1 MKITNPNHIYPLL
14 ISVNVFLS
22 SYLIFKKAVKKF
34 GKLDVLVANAGICI
48 VNPAVETTPDDIDKI
63 FSINF
68 KGTFLADIAAAKQ
81 MKKQDTLGKII
92 NCSSIAGHSGF
103 GYLAAYSGTKFAIR
117 GLTQALAAELAPK
130 ITVNAYCPGIVDTD
144 MWKEIDESLAPYLGV
159 EKGQAFTQYSKQI
172 LMGRPQKP
180 EDVADLVS
188 FLASPNSDYITGQAF
203 ISDGGIVMN

>member
-68 KGTFLADIAAAKQ
+68 KGTFLTDIAAAKQ
-81 MKKQDTLGKII
+81 MIKQDTL
-92 NCSSIAGHSGF
+92 
-103 GYLAAYSGTKFAIR
+103 
-117 GLTQALAAELAPK
+117 
-130 ITVNAYCPGIVDTD
+130 V
-144 MWKEIDESLAPYLGV
+144 
-159 EKGQAFTQYSKQI
+159 
-172 LMGRPQKP
+172 
-180 EDVADLVS
+180 
-188 FLASPNSDYITGQAF
+188 
-203 ISDGGIVMN
+203 IS

>member
-68 KGTFLADIAAAKQ
+68 KGTF
-81 MKKQDTLGKII
+81 
-92 NCSSIAGHSGF
+92 
-103 GYLAAYSGTKFAIR
+103 
-117 GLTQALAAELAPK
+117 
-130 ITVNAYCPGIVDTD
+130 
-144 MWKEIDESLAPYLGV
+144 
-159 EKGQAFTQYSKQI
+159 
-172 LMGRPQKP
+172 
-180 EDVADLVS
+180 
-188 FLASPNSDYITGQAF
+188 
-203 ISDGGIVMN
+203 

>member
-68 KGTFLADIAAAKQ
+68 KGTFLTDIAAAKQ
-81 MKKQDTLGKII
+81 MIKQNTL
-92 NCSSIAGHSGF
+92 
-103 GYLAAYSGTKFAIR
+103 
-117 GLTQALAAELAPK
+117 
-130 ITVNAYCPGIVDTD
+130 V
-144 MWKEIDESLAPYLGV
+144 
-159 EKGQAFTQYSKQI
+159 
-172 LMGRPQKP
+172 
-180 EDVADLVS
+180 
-188 FLASPNSDYITGQAF
+188 
-203 ISDGGIVMN
+203 IS